1 MSCLPNL
8 QGPSGRFGQA
18 YVSIMVINGS
28 ELMALARA
36 AAGQVQLGDDDDRE
50 ARRAAVIAEMDARTD
65 PTADQSAA
73 PPWVEGSYYLNILYY
88 EVNTAGTF
96 PYYVLYVL
104 KLVHTHGKPTL
115 PLGYPTWG
123 PPSSI
128 LSISTYLL
136 LTIYI
141 ILLVVLAVR

>member
-1 MSCLPNL
+1 
-8 QGPSGRFGQA
+8 
-18 YVSIMVINGS
+18 MVINGS

-104 KLVHTHGKPTL
+104 KL
-115 PLGYPTWG
+115 Y
-123 PPSSI
+123 
-128 LSISTYLL
+128 
-136 LTIYI
+136 
-141 ILLVVLAVR
+141 

>member
-104 KLVHTHGKPTL
+104 KL
-115 PLGYPTWG
+115 Y
-123 PPSSI
+123 
-128 LSISTYLL
+128 
-136 LTIYI
+136 
-141 ILLVVLAVR
+141 